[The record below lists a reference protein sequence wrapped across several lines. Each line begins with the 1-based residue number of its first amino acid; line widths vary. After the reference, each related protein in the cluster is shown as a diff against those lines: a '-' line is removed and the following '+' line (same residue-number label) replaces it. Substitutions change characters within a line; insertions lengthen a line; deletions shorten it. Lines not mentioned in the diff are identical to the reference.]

1 MVFVLAHNIVMT
13 PIVEATRHLRTVVPQ
28 VLATMDITQQ
38 EKRELAT
45 EVFVHAV
52 VLMHRVINARRCI
65 FLLPHLVVTCATLGC
80 KLVIDDGCNISSY
93 RRVSRIPYLKD
104 VTSLPTELAQLE
116 VDVMQ
121 SLEYRMM
128 SHLFQK

>member
-1 MVFVLAHNIVMT
+1 MK

-52 VLMHRVINARRCI
+52 VLMHRVINARRCV
-65 FLLPHLVVTCATLGC
+65 FLLPHLVVTCAMLGC
-80 KLVIDDGCNISSY
+80 KIVIDDDCNVATY
-93 RRVSRIPYLKD
+93 RKVSRIPYLKD
-104 VTSLPTELAQLE
+104 ITSLPTELAQLE

-121 SLEYRMM
+121 SLDYRLMA
-128 SHLFQK
+128 HLFQK

>member
-1 MVFVLAHNIVMT
+1 MT

-38 EKRELAT
+38 EVRELAT

-52 VLMHRVINARRCI
+52 VLMHRVIHARRCI

-80 KLVIDDGCNISSY
+80 KLVIDDDMRVATY
-93 RRVSRIPYLKD
+93 RKVSRIPYLKN

-121 SLEYRMM
+121 SLEYRLM